1 MACGTE
7 LWDRLTSLEQLEIYN
22 RQYWFRLMGALSE
35 DFPGLR
41 VILGT
46 ERFRA
51 MAEAHLTDCP
61 SRSFTLRNLG
71 SRLPL
76 WLRSHPE
83 WLQPDNRLAR
93 DVTNLEWAHIEAF
106 DAAELP
112 ALTPEDLTSEGP
124 ALRLILQPYIT
135 VLELEYPVDDIPL
148 AVRKGQRFYTTSS
161 GDGRRVPIKH
171 PAPEKVFVAVHR
183 TDFSVYYKRLA
194 EDVYLLLSG
203 IQDGLS
209 LPDVDCWPRV
219 PADWFGID
227 RGHDRCVCG
236 CRPAGT
242 SGNLLRS
249 REVSTAPTR
258 TLSCSLRCSSLYL
271 VRESSHLIICWAVT
285 SATLRRNREFRR
297 QRLGSRAARFPFPVV
312 SGRSKP

>member
-7 LWDRLTSLEQLEIYN
+7 LWDRLTILERLEIYN
-22 RQYWFRLMGALSE
+22 RRYWFRLMDALSE

-83 WLQPDNRLAR
+83 WLQPDDRLAR

-112 ALTPEDLTSEGP
+112 ALTPEDLTSEGAGASIDPP
-124 ALRLILQPYIT
+124 ALHY
-135 VLELEYPVDDIPL
+135 
-148 AVRKGQRFYTTSS
+148 
-161 GDGRRVPIKH
+161 
-171 PAPEKVFVAVHR
+171 
-183 TDFSVYYKRLA
+183 
-194 EDVYLLLSG
+194 
-203 IQDGLS
+203 
-209 LPDVDCWPRV
+209 C
-219 PADWFGID
+219 
-227 RGHDRCVCG
+227 
-236 CRPAGT
+236 AGT
-242 SGNLLRS
+242 
-249 REVSTAPTR
+249 
-258 TLSCSLRCSSLYL
+258 
-271 VRESSHLIICWAVT
+271 
-285 SATLRRNREFRR
+285 
-297 QRLGSRAARFPFPVV
+297 
-312 SGRSKP
+312 